1 MSCRAYAAATTAAAA
16 TANRR
21 CDGASARGGPA
32 GARAARVGA
41 LRPSF
46 GRAVGRR
53 ALPPSFRAMRSDPSV
68 TMRSSADTD
77 DGGGSGSD
85 GKEDLKKSPPR
96 RDTGIAP
103 EQEVG
108 IDLDGDHAN
117 GVDADGNAV
126 FRKSGVDV
134 GDHGYRCRW
143 TIQGRSAQ
151 DASWETRETHWEKCD
166 ASGFKELG
174 AEKSGFNEDG
184 DTWWETWKEVYRVER
199 DDRDDDSGPIRAEFI
214 ERSADKWARDKTNH
228 EWHEKWWEQY
238 SPSGY
243 VERQVEKSGLHGA
256 QAWWEKWGEQHGA
269 DGGET
274 RKWTDKWAQNGA
286 GTRWGD
292 KWEERFSADC
302 ISGDKKGETWRVA
315 ASGER
320 WSRTWGETID
330 SSGEVRKYGEST
342 TGETWDKTETLEKFY
357 YDRTPEYSWDDI
369 KNISK
374 RLLSI
379 ETPDEKDE

>member
-1 MSCRAYAAATTAAAA
+1 
-16 TANRR
+16 
-21 CDGASARGGPA
+21 
-32 GARAARVGA
+32 
-41 LRPSF
+41 
-46 GRAVGRR
+46 VGRR

>member
-1 MSCRAYAAATTAAAA
+1 M
-16 TANRR
+16 
-21 CDGASARGGPA
+21 
-32 GARAARVGA
+32 
-41 LRPSF
+41 
-46 GRAVGRR
+46 
-53 ALPPSFRAMRSDPSV
+53 
-68 TMRSSADTD
+68 
-77 DGGGSGSD
+77 
-85 GKEDLKKSPPR
+85 
-96 RDTGIAP
+96 
-103 EQEVG
+103 
-108 IDLDGDHAN
+108 
-117 GVDADGNAV
+117 
-126 FRKSGVDV
+126 
-134 GDHGYRCRW
+134 
-143 TIQGRSAQ
+143 
-151 DASWETRETHWEKCD
+151 
-166 ASGFKELG
+166 
-174 AEKSGFNEDG
+174 
-184 DTWWETWKEVYRVER
+184 
-199 DDRDDDSGPIRAEFI
+199 
-214 ERSADKWARDKTNH
+214 
-228 EWHEKWWEQY
+228 
-238 SPSGY
+238 
-243 VERQVEKSGLHGA
+243 EKSGLHGA